1 MIRIHYIGQAR
12 TAKGTARRAG
22 QARRQGRWLGAPRV
36 TQGCQRP
43 RQRRIGET
51 GPWDESRTRTCHAEL
66 SELADRLPDVINT
79 SDEVDLSYGSILR
92 VRRVD
97 EEAGRVWFDRRDGVS
112 GWFRRS
118 LVENA
123 ETGQILYVPDE
134 VDDDDPVR
142 LLSEEDWLIRG
153 GDVATVS
160 LISDDGS
167 TAVLEIN
174 GRHQTFAQRETN
186 PFVKGQTIAVDVDGR
201 PGPLLSS
208 KPIDRFG
215 RAEDELDPAS
225 FVIDSGEVTLADFGG
240 SRALVERAFELAR
253 VALDP
258 VQRLQL
264 IGVNPVKGILFSG
277 PSGTGKTHLAR
288 VLSKE
293 IGARF
298 YLVDGPEIINKW
310 VGESEQRLRSLFQHA
325 EEHAPAIIF
334 FDELDSIVASRGDDA
349 PEYASRFV
357 GQFLTALDGFEAS
370 QGVLVIASTNLPGAL
385 DTALLRPGRLTFKL
399 EFEGNPS
406 PEDRLK
412 ILQASARGVQGADHA
427 DWQHLVVTTDGWSAA
442 ELAMI
447 WTEAGVLAV
456 LDERDELCAED
467 VTAGL
472 VRAARNRDVSRRQEG
487 RK

>member
-1 MIRIHYIGQAR
+1 MQNRHNP
-12 TAKGTARRAG
+12 T
-22 QARRQGRWLGAPRV
+22 
-36 TQGCQRP
+36 
-43 RQRRIGET
+43 
-51 GPWDESRTRTCHAEL
+51 
-66 SELADRLPDVINT
+66 DVILGLLQEKATTDWKSGTRHRCFVYTRPADSLLCMGMTKDN
-79 SDEVDLSYGSILR
+79 VDLRYGSILR

-97 EEAGRVWFDRRDGVS
+97 EEAGQVWFVRRDGVS

-118 LVENA
+118 LVGNVTE
-123 ETGQILYVPDE
+123 GQILFIPDE
-134 VDDDDPVR
+134 VTDDHPVE
-142 LLSEEDWLIRG
+142 LLSEEDWPNRG
-153 GDVATVS
+153 EDVAIVS
-160 LISDDGS
+160 LISEDGS

-174 GRHQTFAQRETN
+174 GKYQTFAQRETT

-208 KPIDRFG
+208 KPIDRFNRG
-215 RAEDELDPAS
+215 EDDLDPAS
-225 FVIDSGEVTLADFGG
+225 FVIDPGNITLADFGG
-240 SRALVERAFELAR
+240 SHALVERALELAH

-258 VQRLQL
+258 AQRLQR

-293 IGARF
+293 IGTRF

-310 VGESEQRLRSLFQHA
+310 VGESEQRLRSLFRHA

-399 EFEGNPS
+399 EFGGNPS
-406 PEDRLK
+406 PEDRLS
-412 ILQASARGVQGADHA
+412 ILRASARGVQGAENA
-427 DWQHLVVTTDGWSAA
+427 DWQFLVETTDGWSAA

-456 LDERDELCAED
+456 VDKREALCTED

-472 VRAARNRDVSRRQEG
+472 VRAARNRDVSRRQQG

>member
-1 MIRIHYIGQAR
+1 MHRE
-12 TAKGTARRAG
+12 RATE
-22 QARRQGRWLGAPRV
+22 GR
-36 TQGCQRP
+36 
-43 RQRRIGET
+43 
-51 GPWDESRTRTCHAEL
+51 SL
-66 SELADRLPDVINT
+66 SEPAASLPGVSVTGNQ
-79 SDEVDLSYGSILR
+79 VDLNYGSILR

-97 EEAGRVWFDRRDGVS
+97 DEEGQVWFDRRDGAS

-118 LVENA
+118 LVDKVEA
-123 ETGQILYVPDE
+123 GQILYVPDE
-134 VDDDDPVR
+134 PDGDNPVKS
-142 LLSEEDWLIRG
+142 LSEEDWLTRG

-160 LISDDGS
+160 LISEDGS
-167 TAVLEIN
+167 TAVLELN
-174 GRHQTFAQRETN
+174 GRHQTFAQRETK
-186 PFVKGQTIAVDVDGR
+186 PFVKGQTIAVDVGGR
-201 PGPLLSS
+201 PGPVLSS
-208 KPIDRFG
+208 KPIDRFD
-215 RAEDELDPAS
+215 RTEDDLDPES
-225 FVIDSGEVTLADFGG
+225 FVVDPGDVVLADFGG
-240 SRALVERAFELAR
+240 SGALVERALELAH

-258 VQRLQL
+258 EQRLQR

-293 IGARF
+293 LDTRF

-310 VGESEQRLRSLFQHA
+310 VGESEERLRSLFRHA
-325 EEHAPAIIF
+325 EQHAPAIIF
-334 FDELDSIVASRGDDA
+334 FDELDSIVASRGDDV

-399 EFEGNPS
+399 EFEGRPS

-412 ILQASARGVQGADHA
+412 ILQASARGVHGSEHA
-427 DWQHLVVTTDGWSAA
+427 DWGVLVETTDGWSAA
-442 ELAMI
+442 ELAQI

-456 LDERDELCAED
+456 VDERDELCAED
-467 VTAGL
+467 VDAGL
-472 VRAARNRDVSRRQEG
+472 LRAARNRDVSRRQEG

>member
-1 MIRIHYIGQAR
+1 MEPLASL
-12 TAKGTARRAG
+12 
-22 QARRQGRWLGAPRV
+22 LGVSV
-36 TQGCQRP
+36 TG
-43 RQRRIGET
+43 
-51 GPWDESRTRTCHAEL
+51 
-66 SELADRLPDVINT
+66 N
-79 SDEVDLSYGSILR
+79 EVDLSYGWIVR

-97 EEAGRVWFDRRDGVS
+97 EEAGQVCFDRRDGAS

-118 LVENA
+118 LVDNVEA
-123 ETGQILYVPDE
+123 GQILYIPNE
-134 VDDDDPVR
+134 VDDDNP
-142 LLSEEDWLIRG
+142 LKFLSEEDWLIRG

-160 LISDDGS
+160 LISEDGS
-167 TAVLEIN
+167 TAVLELN
-174 GRHQTFAQRETN
+174 GRHQTFAQRETE
-186 PFVKGQTIAVDVDGR
+186 PFVKDQTIAVDVGGQ
-201 PGPLLSS
+201 PGPVLSS

-215 RAEDELDPAS
+215 RAEDDLDPAN
-225 FVIDSGEVTLADFGG
+225 FVIDPGDVTLANFGG
-240 SRALVERAFELAR
+240 SRALVERALELAH

-258 VQRLQL
+258 AQRLQR

-293 IGARF
+293 LDTRF

-310 VGESEQRLRSLFQHA
+310 VGESEQRLRSLFRHA
-325 EEHAPAIIF
+325 EQHAPAIIF

-349 PEYASRFV
+349 PEYASRFI
-357 GQFLTALDGFEAS
+357 GQFLTALDGFEAT

-399 EFEGNPS
+399 EFDGHPS

-412 ILQASARGVQGADHA
+412 ILEASARGVHGAEHA
-427 DWQHLVVTTDGWSAA
+427 ELRILVENTDGWSAA

-456 LDERDELCAED
+456 VDERNELCTED
-467 VTAGL
+467 VDAGL

>member
-1 MIRIHYIGQAR
+1 MS
-12 TAKGTARRAG
+12 T
-22 QARRQGRWLGAPRV
+22 
-36 TQGCQRP
+36 
-43 RQRRIGET
+43 T
-51 GPWDESRTRTCHAEL
+51 G
-66 SELADRLPDVINT
+66 N
-79 SDEVDLSYGSILR
+79 EVNLSYGSILR

-97 EEAGRVWFDRRDGVS
+97 EEAARVWFDRRDGAT
-112 GWFRRS
+112 GWFHRS
-118 LVENA
+118 LVDNVEA
-123 ETGQILYVPDE
+123 GQILYLPNEADE
-134 VDDDDPVR
+134 DNLVEF
-142 LLSEEDWLIRG
+142 LSEEDWLIRG

-160 LISDDGS
+160 LISENGS
-167 TAVLEIN
+167 TAVLELN
-174 GRHQTFAQRETN
+174 GKFQSFAQRETE

-201 PGPLLSS
+201 PGPVLSS

-215 RAEDELDPAS
+215 RAEDDLDPES
-225 FVIDSGEVTLADFGG
+225 FVIDPGDVTLADFGG
-240 SRALVERAFELAR
+240 SRALVERALELAR

-258 VQRLQL
+258 AQRLQQ

-293 IGARF
+293 IGTRF

-310 VGESEQRLRSLFQHA
+310 VGESEQRLRSLFRHA

-357 GQFLTALDGFEAS
+357 GQFLTALDGFQAS

-399 EFEGNPS
+399 EFEGHPS

-412 ILQASARGVQGADHA
+412 ILQASARGLRGAEHA
-427 DWQHLVVTTDGWSAA
+427 DWPVLVETTDGWSAA
-442 ELAMI
+442 EMAMI
-447 WTEAGVLAV
+447 WTEAGILAV
-456 LDERDELCAED
+456 VDERDELCAED
-467 VTAGL
+467 IAAGL
-472 VRAARNRDVSRRQEG
+472 IRAARNRDVSRSQQG

>member
-1 MIRIHYIGQAR
+1 MS
-12 TAKGTARRAG
+12 
-22 QARRQGRWLGAPRV
+22 V
-36 TQGCQRP
+36 TGN
-43 RQRRIGET
+43 
-51 GPWDESRTRTCHAEL
+51 D
-66 SELADRLPDVINT
+66 
-79 SDEVDLSYGSILR
+79 VDLSYGSILR

-97 EEAGRVWFDRRDGVS
+97 EEADQVWFDRRDGAS

-118 LVENA
+118 LVDDVE
-123 ETGQILYVPDE
+123 EGQILYVPND
-134 VDDDDPVR
+134 VDGDNPIVLMSD
-142 LLSEEDWLIRG
+142 EDWLTRG

-160 LISDDGS
+160 LISEDGT
-167 TAVLEIN
+167 TAVLEVN
-174 GRHQTFAQRETN
+174 GRHQTFAQRAIS
-186 PFVKGQTIAVDVDGR
+186 PFVRGQTVVVDVDGR
-201 PGPLLSS
+201 PGPVLSS

-215 RAEDELDPAS
+215 RADEELDPAG
-225 FVIDSGEVTLADFGG
+225 FVIDPGDVTLADFGG
-240 SRALVERAFELAR
+240 SRALVERALELAR

-258 VQRLQL
+258 QQRLQR

-293 IGARF
+293 LGTRF

-310 VGESEQRLRSLFQHA
+310 VGESEQRLRSLFRHA

-334 FDELDSIVASRGDDA
+334 FDELDSIVASRGDDV

-399 EFEGNPS
+399 EFDGHPS

-412 ILQASARGVQGADHA
+412 ILKASARGVHGAEFA
-427 DWQHLVVTTDGWSAA
+427 DWRVLVEATEGWSAA

-456 LDERDELCAED
+456 VDERDELCLED
-467 VTAGL
+467 VSAGL
-472 VRAARNRDVSRRQEG
+472 VRATRNRDVSQRQGG